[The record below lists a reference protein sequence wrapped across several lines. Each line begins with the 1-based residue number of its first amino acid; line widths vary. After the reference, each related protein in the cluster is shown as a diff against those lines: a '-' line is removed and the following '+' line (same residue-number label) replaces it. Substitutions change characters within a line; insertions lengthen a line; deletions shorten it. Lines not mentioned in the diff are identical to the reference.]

1 MPLSVSIRRLCC
13 VAAGLVGLIAVSSA
27 SSAPTNDGPPTS
39 IAAIGDSITTGACT
53 DPTCADRPQNSWST
67 GSNPAVRSHF
77 LRLRAIRKGKVEI
90 KSFNLASS
98 GSATMADL
106 ASQATEAVRDRAAY
120 ATVELGENDLCNGT
134 KPAVFRAELERGL
147 NVLSRGRIPVKV
159 LLLSIE
165 NEAAHWRALR
175 HDPKAATALRA
186 GATLDCG
193 LGYTAPSSLLSR
205 VEARARLLNGI
216 LAAVCSERTDCLYDG
231 GTYFRLPLKASDYSS
246 ADYQHLS
253 IAGQRALAAAEWKV
267 ALKII
272 YS

>member
-1 MPLSVSIRRLCC
+1 MHMRRLFC
-13 VAAGLVGLIAVSSA
+13 VVAGLVALTAASTA
-27 SSAPTNDGPPTS
+27 SSAPTNSGPPAS

-67 GSNPAVRSHF
+67 GINPAVRSQF
-77 LRLRAIRKGKVEI
+77 LRLRAIRKGKFEI
-90 KSFNLASS
+90 KRFNLASS
-98 GSATMADL
+98 GGATMADL
-106 ASQATEAVRDRAAY
+106 APQATEAVRDRAAY

-134 KPAVFRAELERGL
+134 KPAVFRGELERGL
-147 NVLSRGRIPVKV
+147 SVLSRGRIPVKV

-175 HDPKAATALRA
+175 NDPKAAEALRA

-193 LGYTAPSSLLSR
+193 LGYGATSSLLSK
-205 VEARARLLNGI
+205 VEAHARLLNGI
-216 LAAVCSERTDCLYDG
+216 LAAVCSKHPDCLYDG

-253 IAGQRALAAAEWKV
+253 IEGQRALAAAEWKV

>member
-1 MPLSVSIRRLCC
+1 MSMRRLCC
-13 VAAGLVGLIAVSSA
+13 VAAGLVALIAVSTA
-27 SSAPTNDGPPTS
+27 SSAPTNSGPPTS

-67 GSNPAVRSHF
+67 GSNPAVGSHF
-77 LRLRAIRKGKVEI
+77 LRLRAIRNGKVEV
-90 KSFNLASS
+90 KRFNLASN
-98 GSATMADL
+98 GATIADF

-120 ATVELGENDLCNGT
+120 ATVELGENDLCSGT
-134 KPAVFRAELERGL
+134 KPADFRAKLERGL
-147 NVLSRGRIPVKV
+147 SVLSRRRVPVKV

-175 HDPKAATALRA
+175 NDPKAATALKA

-193 LGYTAPSSLLSR
+193 LGYTATSSLRSK
-205 VEARARLLNGI
+205 VETRARLLNGI
-216 LAAVCSERTDCLYDG
+216 INAVCSEHPDCLYDG

-253 IAGQRALAAAEWKV
+253 IEGQRALAAAEWKV

-272 YS
+272 YI

>member
-1 MPLSVSIRRLCC
+1 VSVRGACWA
-13 VAAGLVGLIAVSSA
+13 AAGLVGLIAVSTA
-27 SSAPTNDGPPTS
+27 SSAPINSGPPTS

-67 GSNPAVRSHF
+67 GSNPAVRSQF
-77 LRLRAIRKGKVEI
+77 LRLRAIHRGAVEI
-90 KSFNLASS
+90 KRFNLASS
-98 GSATMADL
+98 GGATMADL

-120 ATVELGENDLCNGT
+120 ATVELGENDLCSNT
-134 KPAVFRAELERGL
+134 KPAVFRTGLERGL
-147 NVLSRGRIPVKV
+147 NVLSRGRTPVKV

-193 LGYTAPSSLLSR
+193 LGYTATKSLLSK
-205 VEARARLLNGI
+205 VETRARLLNGV
-216 LAAVCSERTDCLYDG
+216 LAAVCSEHPDCLYDG
-231 GTYFRLPLKASDYSS
+231 GTYFRLPFKASDYSS

-253 IAGQRALAAAEWKV
+253 IEGQRALAAAEWKV

>member
-1 MPLSVSIRRLCC
+1 MRRLSC
-13 VAAGLVGLIAVSSA
+13 VAGGLVALIAVSTA

-39 IAAIGDSITTGACT
+39 IAAIGDSITAGACT

-67 GSNPAVRSHF
+67 GSNPAVHSHF
-77 LRLRAIRKGKVEI
+77 LRLRAIREGKVKI
-90 KSFNLASS
+90 RRFNLASS
-98 GSATMADL
+98 GFATMADF
-106 ASQATEAVRDRAAY
+106 ASQATEAVRDKAAY
-120 ATVELGENDLCNGT
+120 ATVELGENDLCSGT
-134 KPAVFRAELERGL
+134 KPAVFRGELERGL

-175 HDPKAATALRA
+175 HDPKAAIALRA

-193 LGYTAPSSLLSR
+193 LGYNATSSRLSKI
-205 VEARARLLNGI
+205 ETRARLLNSI
-216 LAAVCSERTDCLYDG
+216 LAAVCSDHPNCLYDG
-231 GTYFRLPLKASDYSS
+231 GKYFGLPLKASDYSS

-253 IAGQRALAAAEWKV
+253 IEGQRALAAAEWKA

-272 YS
+272 YY

>member
-1 MPLSVSIRRLCC
+1 VSMRRLCC
-13 VAAGLVGLIAVSSA
+13 VAAGLVALIAVSTA
-27 SSAPTNDGPPTS
+27 SSASTNAGPPTS

-53 DPTCADRPQNSWST
+53 DATCADRPQNSWST

-90 KSFNLASS
+90 KRFNLASS

-106 ASQATEAVRDRAAY
+106 ASQASEAVRDRAAY
-120 ATVELGENDLCNGT
+120 ATVELGENDLCGGT

-147 NVLSRGRIPVKV
+147 NLLSRRRIPVKV

-175 HDPKAATALRA
+175 DDPKAATALRA
-186 GATLDCG
+186 GATIDCG
-193 LGYTAPSSLLSR
+193 LGYTATNSLLSK
-205 VEARARLLNGI
+205 VETRARLLNGI
-216 LAAVCSERTDCLYDG
+216 LAAVCSEHPDCLYDG

-253 IAGQRALAAAEWKV
+253 IEGQRALAAAEWKV

-272 YS
+272 YF